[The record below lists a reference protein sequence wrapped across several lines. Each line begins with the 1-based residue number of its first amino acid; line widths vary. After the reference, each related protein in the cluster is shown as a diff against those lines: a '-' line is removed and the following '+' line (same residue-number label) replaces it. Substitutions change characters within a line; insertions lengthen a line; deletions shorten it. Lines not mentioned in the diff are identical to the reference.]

1 MVVCNME
8 IPRPPPPPPPPF
20 GFSQK
25 LEEIGPSSFRL
36 LDNQDETGSIYSVYK
51 QKIDSMFESDSS
63 SNTKNSVQAKIEKM
77 FSDIA
82 SDGGISNKEIGCHV
96 FSVDYV
102 GSVTLEHKVASLS
115 GLQDPLKDLYFTYK
129 SSTKLK
135 KPLTSRLEI
144 STDGLRI
151 QYQGE
156 KGDLERLNPFSTIAV
171 WSAVKF
177 VLQDQ
182 DNEHASYAF
191 LPLITDPDNM
201 DKQTLFRKLDGD
213 RRCVKTETHQP
224 LVAIVMKN
232 INPEKQL
239 ECHAFICQTSEDA
252 IVIAATLY
260 KSLMTHMKYKDKKP
274 KNRNGITCMSVT
286 SSVFN
291 DSSNNFAPVRPP
303 RKKRSTSS
311 SAGSEKDAIDI
322 SDTQPLI
329 SRNKTTPKKSTK
341 TRRAPKAPDPPK
353 QDLDAILP
361 YEETKDIN
369 PAILTEKW
377 NTLMSAHQKQI
388 TAEIKQVISEGTHRG
403 FQKIQNQNKETTNKD
418 VSGDILTKVTIPR
431 SGSFL
436 NAGGLTRYKSK
447 ISRINGQAAGGS
459 PLGFNELFNEFRIQ
473 EGLHSVDDIL
483 GVIIDPEGMS
493 FNDLKPIY
501 KEFLLKLSLTLTK
514 DELYQ
519 RSKAIMRKQKKR
531 ILRGVGI
538 QARRK
543 SRIGTRR
550 FKTLKRIFRKSLKMK
565 LSNRKIKQKS
575 KVSESPHS
583 KKLLES
589 SISTSSYDTKHFR
602 PKVSNSKKQ
611 NRKRSEKKQMERV
624 STSEE
629 SDFFSLQ
636 RGNSKGHFQNRNSSS
651 GYVSCSECSY
661 DSDTCTCVSADK
673 CYCSLG
679 HKNVG
684 KKHHKCKLKS
694 CKSQDKCYCSADAMS
709 ACECDTDSCTDSNK
723 CYCQRGEEV
732 AIVKHLKV
740 SGIMSEK
747 RSRRKLCK
755 NNSNTKSTK
764 SVEYMHNP
772 TEKYYES
779 LRSKEIQSIAKR
791 MTHSVRSFD
800 NLSVGYESCTFSNRN
815 IMNMDHGKSLSEC
828 DRPRV
833 YNHASIRSVNSS
845 CRFTERRSDGKTF
858 ASMSAG
864 AYTEALA
871 VKKAAE
877 IAALFADIKLTQTT
891 DIGHLVP
898 SQYENDV
905 EKIKLKSFIH
915 GKKIDAGRM
924 SKNNSLYSSSKMY
937 SARNGLYTIQS
948 QSDESRRSSIG
959 EIGKMEFRRKID
971 GELNPISSNIENSLG
986 YLP

>member
-20 GFSQK
+20 GFQPKS
-25 LEEIGPSSFRL
+25 EDGGPSSFRL
-36 LDNQDETGSIYSVYK
+36 LDSQDETGSIYSVYK

-102 GSVTLEHKVASLS
+102 GSVALQQKVASLS

-129 SSTKLK
+129 SSTKVK

-144 STDGLRI
+144 STEGLRI
-151 QYQGE
+151 QYEGE

-182 DNEHASYAF
+182 HGERASYAF

-201 DKQTLFRKLDGD
+201 DKQMLFRKLNGD
-213 RRCVKTETHQP
+213 ERRCVKTETHQP

-232 INPEKQL
+232 LSVERQL

-260 KSLMTHMKYKDKKP
+260 KSLMTHMKYKDRKP
-274 KNRNGITCMSVT
+274 KNKNGITCMSVT

-291 DSSNNFAPVRPP
+291 DSSTNYAPIRPP

-311 SAGSEKDAIDI
+311 SAGSEKEGIDA
-322 SDTQPLI
+322 SDTQLLL
-329 SRNKTTPKKSTK
+329 SRSKPTPKKSVK
-341 TRRAPKAPDPPK
+341 TRRAPKAPDPPR
-353 QDLDAILP
+353 QDLDAIAT
-361 YEETKDIN
+361 YEEAKDIN

-388 TAEIKQVISEGTHRG
+388 TAEIKQVISEGNHRG
-403 FQKIQNQNKETTNKD
+403 FQKIQSQTKD
-418 VSGDILTKVTIPR
+418 ASKDAAGDILTKVTIPR

-531 ILRGVGI
+531 ILRGVGV

-543 SRIGTRR
+543 SRVGTRK
-550 FKTLKRIFRKSLKMK
+550 FKTLKRIFRLRSKVGSRKMK
-565 LSNRKIKQKS
+565 HKT
-575 KVSESPHS
+575 KVPEPPHS

-602 PKVSNSKKQ
+602 PKASNGRKQ
-611 NRKRSEKKQMERV
+611 GRKRSDKKQKDRV

-636 RGNSKGHFQNRNSSS
+636 RANSKGQFQNRNSSS

-679 HKNVG
+679 HKNVS
-684 KKHHKCKLKS
+684 KKQRKCKLKS
-694 CKSQDKCYCSADAMS
+694 PEKCYCSADAMS

-723 CYCQRGEEV
+723 CYCQKGQGF

-740 SGIMSEK
+740 SGVMAE
-747 RSRRKLCK
+747 RRTRRKLCK
-755 NNSNTKSTK
+755 NNSNTKSTR

-772 TEKYYES
+772 TEKYYET
-779 LRSKEIQSIAKR
+779 LRSKEFQALAKR
-791 MTHSVRSFD
+791 MAHSVRSFD
-800 NLSVGYESCTFSNRN
+800 NLAVGYESCTISNRN
-815 IMNMDHGKSLSEC
+815 ITNMEHGKSVSESG
-828 DRPRV
+828 RPRV

-845 CRFTERRSDGKTF
+845 CRFTERRSDGKSF

-877 IAALFADIKLTQTT
+877 IAALFADIKLSQTT

-898 SQYENDV
+898 PPYENDV

-915 GKKIDAGRM
+915 GKRLDQGRM

-948 QSDESRRSSIG
+948 QSDESRRSSVG

-971 GELNPISSNIENSLG
+971 GELNPVSSNIENSLG